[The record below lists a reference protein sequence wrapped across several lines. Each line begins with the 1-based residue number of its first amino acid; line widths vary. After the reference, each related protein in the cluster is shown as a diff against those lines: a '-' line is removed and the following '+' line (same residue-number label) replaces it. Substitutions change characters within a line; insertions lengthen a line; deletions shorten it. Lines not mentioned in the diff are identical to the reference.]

1 MGEADGNTTASARA
15 PIAPGLIHLGFLTIQ
30 QEQGA
35 WLGGYLVTNAW
46 ARPLEFRLTSAVQPS
61 RVQQILYG
69 PNLEPHLVADLIA
82 KTLLDKTA
90 VSAQVVVCDHPH
102 GCLLAGKVDS
112 AMTYLAA
119 DGTPEG
125 FSAITGLPEWASR
138 LRIQT
143 DDREGC
149 EATAHVLGCIPM
161 PVDLSEPFQRLREA
175 MQEARRLGGALPR
188 AAG

>member
-1 MGEADGNTTASARA
+1 VGEAAGNAIDSTRT
-15 PIAPGLIHLGFLTIQ
+15 PIQPGLIHLGFLTIQ

-35 WLGGYLVTNAW
+35 WIGGYLVTNAW

-69 PNLEPHLVADLIA
+69 PTLEPHLVADLIG

-90 VSAQVVVCDHPH
+90 VTAQVIVCDHPH
-102 GCLLAGKVDS
+102 ATLLAGKVDS
-112 AMTYLAA
+112 ALTLIHS
-119 DGTPEG
+119 GQIPEG
-125 FSAITGLPEWASR
+125 FIPLPNGPDWAAGLCVQSGDSEGGETAS
-138 LRIQT
+138 
-143 DDREGC
+143 
-149 EATAHVLGCIPM
+149 HVLGCIPVA
-161 PVDLSEPFQRLREA
+161 VDLAEPFQRLKEA